1 MKKPLGERS
10 MAVLWPSFLMAGVL
24 EMLVFS
30 LVDPTLLRLP
40 GGVALDWSP
49 TAVYTVAFF
58 VFWLVIAIAGA
69 LTELLDAP
77 SGAVNQ
83 RPFSR

>member
-1 MKKPLGERS
+1 

-30 LVDPTLLRLP
+30 LVDPTQLRLP
-40 GGVALDWSP
+40 GGVALEWSP
-49 TAVYTVAFF
+49 TAVYTIAFF
-58 VFWLVIAIAGA
+58 VFWAVIAIAAA

-77 SGAVNQ
+77 AGTVNQ
-83 RPFSR
+83 RPVDR